1 LIDIGKSIVAVGESV
16 LDTLKSAEVVS
27 VTTVLRVP
35 MLLAPCL
42 VEDRQSTVVLCSDS
56 IDKSQCVWQC
66 LVVHHLLWK
75 AWSLT
80 LVLQDNNIPVPIV
93 DMPQAVG
100 GMPLKMNPPRSLAI
114 IVDTVP
120 CSCGQTRHHVT
131 ERTGVAVTKEQDLL
145 VLLAELLLARVG
157 ESNTL
162 VRTGTFF
169 RVFLYGWAVSAA
181 IRKMIGA
188 K

>member
-1 LIDIGKSIVAVGESV
+1 LIDIGESIVAVSESV
-16 LDTLKSAEVVS
+16 LDTLESAEVVS

-35 MLLAPCL
+35 VLLAPCL
-42 VEDRQSTVVLCSDS
+42 VEDRQGAVVLCSDS
-56 IDKSQCVWQC
+56 VDKSQCVWQC
-66 LVVHHLLWK
+66 LIVHLLLWK

-80 LVLQDNNIPVPIV
+80 LVLQNDNIPVTIV

-100 GMPLKMNPPRSLAI
+100 GMPLKMNSSRSLAI
-114 IVDTVP
+114 IIHIVP
-120 CSCGQTRHHVT
+120 GSCGQTRYHVT
-131 ERTGVAVTKEQDLL
+131 ERTGVAVAKEQDLL
-145 VLLAELLLARVG
+145 VLLAELLLARVR

-169 RVFLYGWAVSAA
+169 RVLLYGWAVSTAV
-181 IRKMIGA
+181 RKMIGA